1 MISQDVQRAY
11 IMKKTLV
18 LIKSLASIN
27 IEINDLL
34 ESYEKNRIDEDTLIS
49 SAILILSAE
58 KSNADEKDDDIKLDL
73 MTW

>member
-18 LIKSLASIN
+18 LIKSLASSN
-27 IEINDLL
+27 SEINDLL